1 MAAGTH
7 AADLVVIGDRTSYG
21 RTMQTKRAAAKS
33 IDEYITAF
41 PQEVQ
46 STLKKIRAA
55 IRKAAP
61 GVEETISYQIPAFRL
76 DKRYVV
82 YMAAFKSHI
91 GLYPLPAGDAAF
103 KKATAPYRSGKASLR
118 LPLDQPIPFDIVER
132 MVKLRVQGN
141 QDWAKAKAK
150 AKSSKA
156 KLPKAKAIKPAKKAT
171 AKRPAPKKGR

>member
-1 MAAGTH
+1 
-7 AADLVVIGDRTSYG
+7 
-21 RTMQTKRAAAKS
+21 MQTKRAAAES

-55 IRKAAP
+55 IRKAAS

-91 GLYPLPAGDAAF
+91 GLYPLPSGDAAF
-103 KKATAPYRSGKASLR
+103 
-118 LPLDQPIPFDIVER
+118 
-132 MVKLRVQGN
+132 
-141 QDWAKAKAK
+141 
-150 AKSSKA
+150 
-156 KLPKAKAIKPAKKAT
+156 
-171 AKRPAPKKGR
+171 